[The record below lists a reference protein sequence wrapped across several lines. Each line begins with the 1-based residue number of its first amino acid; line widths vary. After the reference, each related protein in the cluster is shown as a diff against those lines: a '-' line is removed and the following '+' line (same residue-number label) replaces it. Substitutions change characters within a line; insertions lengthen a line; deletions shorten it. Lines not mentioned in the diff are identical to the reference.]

1 MLALVTLIHVL
12 EEIGGLS
19 TANVSLYCDNQQA
32 VECNK
37 EMSHLC
43 SFVKFTDADYDIDRE
58 RTQAI
63 RRAVSNISI
72 SHIRGHQDKAKD
84 FDYDN
89 ASLETRM
96 NIDMDFEA
104 KTFIKTY
111 DKKWAPTRITPFFP
125 APKAALLIHKNV
137 VSKNLEEHIKLHKH
151 GPTMEQRLV
160 SKGIIQES
168 HMPWIQWRGMERA
181 MKRYPITNKIPITK
195 LIHQKWCTEE
205 KISEWYDNM
214 GSTCLRCRL
223 QTETIDH
230 IFQCRSQNAKKIHL
244 DAVTVLRKDLQRAK
258 TVPLVADHLVNVVKE
273 HRLQYHTKINGSG
286 FYSDQIKSMVAKVE
300 DRQRQLYVQRLHHY
314 QMGGTAKHL

>member
-1 MLALVTLIHVL
+1 MDDEFVTTVNRLPSPLRRNMGIFRKISSLPRILIALENNKIIGVSDASMTDDAFCAHAYTIISRDEKSQIIGVAPVDCDEDDADSTRAEKSGVLALVTLIHVL

-58 RTQAI
+58 ITQAI

-125 APKAALLIHKNV
+125 ASKAALLIHKNV
-137 VSKNLEEHIKLHKH
+137 VSKNLDEHIKLHKY

-160 SKGIIQES
+160 SKGVIQES
-168 HMPWIQWRGMERA
+168 HMPWIQ
-181 MKRYPITNKIPITK
+181 
-195 LIHQKWCTEE
+195 
-205 KISEWYDNM
+205 
-214 GSTCLRCRL
+214 
-223 QTETIDH
+223 
-230 IFQCRSQNAKKIHL
+230 
-244 DAVTVLRKDLQRAK
+244 
-258 TVPLVADHLVNVVKE
+258 
-273 HRLQYHTKINGSG
+273 
-286 FYSDQIKSMVAKVE
+286 
-300 DRQRQLYVQRLHHY
+300 
-314 QMGGTAKHL
+314 